1 MALLRYMLTY
11 HGLVQS
17 EQKVKKGP
25 SEQDAEEDEEN
36 LGEEDSQ
43 FMKLAKKVTAKT
55 LQRKGQPP

>member
-1 MALLRYMLTY
+1 MLTNR
-11 HGLVQS
+11 GLVQS